1 MPKDVII
8 VLTVSNI
15 SMIATTVLSRCQLV
29 RVPSQLDG
37 LDSIEFETIGAEF
50 LKNRDVYSIDDL
62 GFLSLSRLE
71 QMRVID
77 YLILYFRDMLTRKF
91 SSNDNASINKT
102 SSALDESIDL
112 YTPESII
119 SLIEALGRAK
129 ELVSSNINSKLIA
142 TSISQQIVNSRA
154 KAAFSS

>member
-1 MPKDVII
+1 MAITDI
-8 VLTVSNI
+8 VASKPLLNIHWSTKLTR
-15 SMIATTVLSRCQLV
+15 MGFGGAT
-29 RVPSQLDG
+29 
-37 LDSIEFETIGAEF
+37 IEAEF